1 MVMGSCSSSAAQ
13 PGRVD
18 RRGSWI
24 TFPFIIATV
33 AGLTMSAGWVTNL
46 ITCLKEE
53 FNMKDIDA
61 TKVYNYVN
69 GSITVFPIV
78 GAVIADSFL
87 GCFSVICFS
96 SIISLLGIV
105 LLVLT
110 AALNQ
115 LRPPT
120 CSEKGSQHCEYP
132 SQFQFAILYLSLALA
147 SLGTAFSRFT
157 IATMGANQL
166 HSPKHQ
172 AIFFNWYIFA
182 MYIANLVSA
191 TATVYVEENVGWT
204 WGFGLCAVAN
214 VLGLVVFLSG
224 TRFYCFVERK
234 GSPFKSLACVVVAA
248 ISKRKMVL
256 PVESENYYHG
266 LHGDAIKT
274 VAKPPTQFFRF
285 LNHAALRTEGETTP
299 DGSITS
305 PWRLCT
311 VQQVEDLKALI
322 KILPIWLSGLILSI
336 PIAIQLSF
344 IIFQAKTMDARLG
357 SHFKI
362 PAASMQVFTLISTSI
377 TIVITDRILFPLWE
391 KLAAHPLTA
400 LQRVGIGH
408 LFTILSMAISGAVES
423 KRLKIAK
430 SENVQ
435 NQTNGSVIPMSVFW
449 LAPQL
454 TAVGVAEAFHFAGQ
468 VAFYYQEFPGSLKT
482 ISTAAVAVSIG
493 GAFYLSNAVID
504 VIEQATKWLPENIN
518 DGRLDNVYWLCS
530 TLGALNFAYFIVCAT
545 FYKYQ
550 DVDNVVDDSNRN

>member
-1 MVMGSCSSSAAQ
+1 MGSCSSSAAQ

-18 RRGSWI
+18 RRGGWI
-24 TFPFIIATV
+24 TFPFII
-33 AGLTMSAGWVTNL
+33 
-46 ITCLKEE
+46 
-53 FNMKDIDA
+53 
-61 TKVYNYVN
+61 
-69 GSITVFPIV
+69 
-78 GAVIADSFL
+78 
-87 GCFSVICFS
+87 
-96 SIISLLGIV
+96 GIV

-110 AALNQ
+110 AAINQ

-120 CSEKGSQHCEYP
+120 CSETGSKHCKYP
-132 SQFQFAILYLSLALA
+132 SRFQFAILYLSLALA

-224 TRFYCFVERK
+224 TRFYRFVERK

-256 PVESENYYHG
+256 PVGSENYYHG

-305 PWRLCT
+305 PWRICT
-311 VQQVEDLKALI
+311 VQQ
-322 KILPIWLSGLILSI
+322 
-336 PIAIQLSF
+336 
-344 IIFQAKTMDARLG
+344 AKTL
-357 SHFKI
+357 SQI

-454 TAVGVAEAFHFAGQ
+454 AAVGVAEAFHFAGQ